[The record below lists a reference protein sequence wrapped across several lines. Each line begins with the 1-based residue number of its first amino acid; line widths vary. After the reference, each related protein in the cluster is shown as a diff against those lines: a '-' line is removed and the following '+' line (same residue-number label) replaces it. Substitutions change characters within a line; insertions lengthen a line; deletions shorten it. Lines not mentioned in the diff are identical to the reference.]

1 MNILQD
7 HPEADAVYTDE
18 DKVTTELDEH
28 FQPHLKPDFNLDLLR
43 SNNYICHFFVVR
55 RSVVEQVGGF
65 RKEFDGAQDYDF
77 IFRCTEEAREVVH
90 VPEILYHWRT
100 HKAST
105 ADNPASKMYAFEAG
119 KRAIEAHLE
128 RTKTP
133 GTVSH
138 TQDLGFYR
146 VQYPV
151 QGQPFVS
158 VIIPNKD
165 EKETLETCL
174 ESLKKHT
181 NYKNFEIIIVDD
193 GSSDE
198 TVSIIQS
205 FHDPRI
211 RLVSQVNGGVSR
223 ARNAG
228 MKKAMGAYIAFLDGD
243 DYWYPEHL
251 ELAADF
257 FNRHPEILA
266 YANRYMRDELEAIP
280 PRPPSYPESI
290 RRLGIRGV
298 LFMNS
303 SSVILNSSLASR
315 LPPWE
320 EAMPYGE
327 DGLYWTRCM
336 RGTGLIGLGGSVTSI
351 YRQRASSAMHDE
363 HYQHISL
370 HSLIAP
376 LLNELEA
383 MKNPKWQFAVH
394 YLVIREL
401 HPKRLLSLNAE
412 ERISLTGRIRKIMH
426 PCLNRPFLDSYMKAC
441 SARAG
446 MEQSFSA
453 LMDRTMF
460 SCKWLDRLERM
471 GRSLFFRLQTNNGM
485 ESKHQ
490 DPVRSR
496 S

>member
-1 MNILQD
+1 
-7 HPEADAVYTDE
+7 
-18 DKVTTELDEH
+18 
-28 FQPHLKPDFNLDLLR
+28 
-43 SNNYICHFFVVR
+43 
-55 RSVVEQVGGF
+55 
-65 RKEFDGAQDYDF
+65 
-77 IFRCTEEAREVVH
+77 
-90 VPEILYHWRT
+90 
-100 HKAST
+100 
-105 ADNPASKMYAFEAG
+105 
-119 KRAIEAHLE
+119 
-128 RTKTP
+128 
-133 GTVSH
+133 
-138 TQDLGFYR
+138 
-146 VQYPV
+146 
-151 QGQPFVS
+151 
-158 VIIPNKD
+158 
-165 EKETLETCL
+165 
-174 ESLKKHT
+174 
-181 NYKNFEIIIVDD
+181 
-193 GSSDE
+193 
-198 TVSIIQS
+198 
-205 FHDPRI
+205 
-211 RLVSQVNGGVSR
+211 
-223 ARNAG
+223 
-228 MKKAMGAYIAFLDGD
+228 
-243 DYWYPEHL
+243 
-251 ELAADF
+251 
-257 FNRHPEILA
+257 
-266 YANRYMRDELEAIP
+266 
-280 PRPPSYPESI
+280 
-290 RRLGIRGV
+290 
-298 LFMNS
+298 
-303 SSVILNSSLASR
+303 
-315 LPPWE
+315 
-320 EAMPYGE
+320 MPYGE

-383 MKNPKWQFAVH
+383 MKNPKWQIAVH

>member
-1 MNILQD
+1 MQ
-7 HPEADAVYTDE
+7 
-18 DKVTTELDEH
+18 
-28 FQPHLKPDFNLDLLR
+28 KPFFSIIIPAYNLE
-43 SNNYICHFFVVR
+43 NYIAATLQ
-55 RSVVEQVGGF
+55 SVLVQTF
-65 RKEFDGAQDYDF
+65 QD
-77 IFRCTEEAREVVH
+77 
-90 VPEILYHWRT
+90 
-100 HKAST
+100 
-105 ADNPASKMYAFEAG
+105 
-119 KRAIEAHLE
+119 
-128 RTKTP
+128 
-133 GTVSH
+133 
-138 TQDLGFYR
+138 
-146 VQYPV
+146 
-151 QGQPFVS
+151 
-158 VIIPNKD
+158 
-165 EKETLETCL
+165 
-174 ESLKKHT
+174 
-181 NYKNFEIIIVDD
+181 FEIIIVDD

-228 MKKAMGAYIAFLDGD
+228 MKKAVGAYIAFLDGD

-257 FNRHPEILA
+257 FNHHPEILA

-363 HYQHISL
+363 HYQHVSL

-412 ERISLTGRIRKIMH
+412 GGFPTGRVGKIMH
-426 PCLNRPFLDSYMKAC
+426 PCLNRRFWTPVSVFRKGRHGTVIF
-441 SARAG
+441 RAHG
-446 MEQSFSA
+446 QNHVLLQMA
-453 LMDRTMF
+453 GPP
-460 SCKWLDRLERM
+460 ERM
-471 GRSLFFRLQTNNGM
+471 GRSLFSGCKPITEWG
-485 ESKHQ
+485 KHP
-490 DPVRSR
+490 DPARSR

>member
-1 MNILQD
+1 MDSSPCHSPVAI
-7 HPEADAVYTDE
+7 
-18 DKVTTELDEH
+18 VTTPSESCSPYLGSRSIHEAVH
-28 FQPHLKPDFNLDLLR
+28 HSPYMQKPFFSIIIPAYNLE
-43 SNNYICHFFVVR
+43 NYIAAALQ
-55 RSVVEQVGGF
+55 SVLVQTF
-65 RKEFDGAQDYDF
+65 QD
-77 IFRCTEEAREVVH
+77 
-90 VPEILYHWRT
+90 
-100 HKAST
+100 
-105 ADNPASKMYAFEAG
+105 
-119 KRAIEAHLE
+119 
-128 RTKTP
+128 
-133 GTVSH
+133 
-138 TQDLGFYR
+138 
-146 VQYPV
+146 
-151 QGQPFVS
+151 
-158 VIIPNKD
+158 
-165 EKETLETCL
+165 
-174 ESLKKHT
+174 
-181 NYKNFEIIIVDD
+181 FEIIIVDD

-228 MKKAMGAYIAFLDGD
+228 MKKAVGAYIAFLDGD

-303 SSVILNSSLASR
+303 SSVILNSFLASR

-363 HYQHISL
+363 HYQHVSL

-401 HPKRLLSLNAE
+401 HPKRLLSLNIE

>member
-1 MNILQD
+1 MG
-7 HPEADAVYTDE
+7 
-18 DKVTTELDEH
+18 K
-28 FQPHLKPDFNLDLLR
+28 
-43 SNNYICHFFVVR
+43 
-55 RSVVEQVGGF
+55 
-65 RKEFDGAQDYDF
+65 
-77 IFRCTEEAREVVH
+77 
-90 VPEILYHWRT
+90 
-100 HKAST
+100 T
-105 ADNPASKMYAFEAG
+105 A
-119 KRAIEAHLE
+119 
-128 RTKTP
+128 
-133 GTVSH
+133 
-138 TQDLGFYR
+138 
-146 VQYPV
+146 
-151 QGQPFVS
+151 
-158 VIIPNKD
+158 
-165 EKETLETCL
+165 
-174 ESLKKHT
+174 
-181 NYKNFEIIIVDD
+181 
-193 GSSDE
+193 
-198 TVSIIQS
+198 
-205 FHDPRI
+205 
-211 RLVSQVNGGVSR
+211 
-223 ARNAG
+223 
-228 MKKAMGAYIAFLDGD
+228 
-243 DYWYPEHL
+243 
-251 ELAADF
+251 
-257 FNRHPEILA
+257 
-266 YANRYMRDELEAIP
+266 
-280 PRPPSYPESI
+280 
-290 RRLGIRGV
+290 
-298 LFMNS
+298 
-303 SSVILNSSLASR
+303 
-315 LPPWE
+315 
-320 EAMPYGE
+320 
-327 DGLYWTRCM
+327 LYWTRCM

-383 MKNPKWQFAVH
+383 MKNPKWQFAPSH

>member
-1 MNILQD
+1 M
-7 HPEADAVYTDE
+7 HP
-18 DKVTTELDEH
+18 
-28 FQPHLKPDFNLDLLR
+28 
-43 SNNYICHFFVVR
+43 
-55 RSVVEQVGGF
+55 
-65 RKEFDGAQDYDF
+65 
-77 IFRCTEEAREVVH
+77 
-90 VPEILYHWRT
+90 
-100 HKAST
+100 
-105 ADNPASKMYAFEAG
+105 
-119 KRAIEAHLE
+119 
-128 RTKTP
+128 
-133 GTVSH
+133 
-138 TQDLGFYR
+138 
-146 VQYPV
+146 
-151 QGQPFVS
+151 
-158 VIIPNKD
+158 
-165 EKETLETCL
+165 
-174 ESLKKHT
+174 
-181 NYKNFEIIIVDD
+181 
-193 GSSDE
+193 SS
-198 TVSIIQS
+198 I
-205 FHDPRI
+205 
-211 RLVSQVNGGVSR
+211 
-223 ARNAG
+223 
-228 MKKAMGAYIAFLDGD
+228 
-243 DYWYPEHL
+243 
-251 ELAADF
+251 
-257 FNRHPEILA
+257 
-266 YANRYMRDELEAIP
+266 
-280 PRPPSYPESI
+280 
-290 RRLGIRGV
+290 
-298 LFMNS
+298 
-303 SSVILNSSLASR
+303 ILNSSLASR

-363 HYQHISL
+363 HYQHVSL

-446 MEQSFSA
+446 MEQPFSA

-490 DPVRSR
+490 DPARSR